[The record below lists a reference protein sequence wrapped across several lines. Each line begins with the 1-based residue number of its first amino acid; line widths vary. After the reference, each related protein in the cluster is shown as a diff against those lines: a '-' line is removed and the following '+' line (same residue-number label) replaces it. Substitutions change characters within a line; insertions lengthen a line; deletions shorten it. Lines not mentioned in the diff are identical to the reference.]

1 MKKVA
6 IVLMVIMSI
15 AIFVGCGGSSDSDS
29 DSAKTNK
36 SVGEQCASIVPD
48 PNKIFNDADVTTQMN
63 DIGVYYKIEN
73 FNEADFD
80 KYVTEAKNK
89 GFSNI
94 HYEGTDDGGKW
105 YQAYDN
111 GEEHFL
117 VLNMPNDKSCIE
129 IVCKIQETEESSSSN
144 E

>member
-15 AIFVGCGGSSDSDS
+15 AIFVGCGDSSDS
-29 DSAKTNK
+29 DSAKTSE
-36 SVGEQCASIVPD
+36 SVGEQCASIVPN
-48 PNKIFNDADVTTQMN
+48 PNKVFNDADVTTQMN
-63 DIGVYYKIEN
+63 DVGVYYKIEN
-73 FNEADFD
+73 FNENDFD
-80 KYVTEAKNK
+80 KYVTEAKDK

-94 HYEGTDDGGKW
+94 HYEGTDDSGKW

-129 IVCKIQETEESSSSN
+129 IVCKIHETEESSSSN